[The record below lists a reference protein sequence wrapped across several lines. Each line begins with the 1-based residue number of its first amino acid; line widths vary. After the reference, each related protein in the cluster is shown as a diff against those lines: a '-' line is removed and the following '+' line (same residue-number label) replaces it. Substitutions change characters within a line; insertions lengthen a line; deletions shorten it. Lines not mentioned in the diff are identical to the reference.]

1 MVDGLLYVGSGVRVK
16 YGFVKVYAVGAYVDK
31 ADVADVIGKSVDEI
45 AAKFC
50 DPKTPKTIRI
60 VMNRGLSVD
69 KYMAAIME
77 ALEPRMEGID
87 LEKLEDFKKMNPPGD
102 LKEGSEMI
110 MTIRGDTMTYRS
122 SEGGEAGAKDSW
134 SKATVKATYRVPT

>member
-31 ADVADVIGKSVDEI
+31 SDVADVIGKGVEEI
-45 AAKFC
+45 SEKIC
-50 DPKTPKTIRI
+50 DPNTPKTIRI

-77 ALEPRMEGID
+77 ALEPRMEGVD
-87 LEKLEDFKKMNPPGD
+87 LDKVRGFGGNFWGAGVRSVWRCLLTPPPPPQP
-102 LKEGSEMI
+102 LA
-110 MTIRGDTMTYRS
+110 R
-122 SEGGEAGAKDSW
+122 
-134 SKATVKATYRVPT
+134 